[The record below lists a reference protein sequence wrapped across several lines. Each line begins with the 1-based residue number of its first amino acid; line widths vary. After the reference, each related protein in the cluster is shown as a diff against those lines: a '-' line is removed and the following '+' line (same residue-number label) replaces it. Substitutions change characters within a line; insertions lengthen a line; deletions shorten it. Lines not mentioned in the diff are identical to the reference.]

1 MAISSGNK
9 VVNVLD
15 KKSLNS
21 TILLSL
27 DILQVICMHNTN
39 NMIKF
44 VGPALSMV
52 VPVQMLRL
60 FQNCNVGF
68 L

>member
-9 VVNVLD
+9 VVNVLH

-21 TILLSL
+21 PILLSL

-39 NMIKF
+39 NVIKLIS
-44 VGPALSMV
+44 PTLSMM
-52 VPVQMLRL
+52 VPVQMLR
-60 FQNCNVGF
+60 FF
-68 L
+68 